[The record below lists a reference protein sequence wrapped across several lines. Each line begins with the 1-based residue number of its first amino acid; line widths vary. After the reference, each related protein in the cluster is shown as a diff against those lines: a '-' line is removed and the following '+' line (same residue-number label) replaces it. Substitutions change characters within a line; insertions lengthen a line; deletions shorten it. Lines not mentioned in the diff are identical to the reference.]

1 MQWDTPFQ
9 TPPFSQLEAH
19 HYVPAVRQAL
29 AQAAAATDAIAAN
42 PEPPTFD
49 NTVTRLEASQLLLDR
64 TMALLLNLNECCTTP
79 ALHEAVMTLLPE
91 VTRHDNALWMNAR
104 LYERVRQM
112 RDHPDPDLT
121 AEQRQLLERY
131 HQRFVRNGVALPPE
145 AQQHFAANAEEL
157 STLSEQFNHNA
168 LDDTNSFHLHLTDAA
183 LLAGLPATAL
193 EAARSEAAR
202 RGLDG
207 WVVTLQAPSYRPF
220 MAYADNRELRRQLW
234 QAFNSRGN
242 RGGATDNNAIVS
254 RITALRL
261 EQARLLG
268 YADYASYSL
277 ERTMAHDVATVS
289 AFLGRL
295 HDACRPHA
303 EVDLDEVRALARS
316 CGADYELQ
324 SWDFA
329 YWSERLK
336 RQRYDFDA
344 EALRPFLAYK
354 QVRHGI
360 FDLYRRLYGLTFTQR
375 TDIEVYHPDVEVFEV
390 RDAGGLLGILYLDM
404 FARPSKRSGAW
415 MTEFREQRNLDGND
429 VRPLVQVVCN
439 FSQPIDAQPSLL
451 STDELR
457 TFMHE
462 MGHAVHA
469 LLSQVHYPSLSG
481 TNVWRDFVEMPSQL
495 MENWC
500 DEPAFL
506 HTFALHYQTGQPLP
520 DSAIDKMRRSRNFQ
534 AGWLCLR
541 QLNFGMLDMAYHTLT
556 QPLAEPAEAFEA
568 RHTDA
573 LLPHSDGASL
583 STAFTHIF
591 SGGYAAGYYGYKWA
605 EVLDADIFA
614 RFKADGLY
622 NADTA
627 AQLRH
632 HILERGGSE
641 PPAVLFRRFMGRD
654 PDPDALMRRCGFV
667 DATTT

>member
-1 MQWDTPFQ
+1 MD
-9 TPPFSQLEAH
+9 
-19 HYVPAVRQAL
+19 V
-29 AQAAAATDAIAAN
+29 
-42 PEPPTFD
+42 
-49 NTVTRLEASQLLLDR
+49 
-64 TMALLLNLNECCTTP
+64 
-79 ALHEAVMTLLPE
+79 
-91 VTRHDNALWMNAR
+91 
-104 LYERVRQM
+104 YE
-112 RDHPDPDLT
+112 
-121 AEQRQLLERY
+121 E
-131 HQRFVRNGVALPPE
+131 
-145 AQQHFAANAEEL
+145 
-157 STLSEQFNHNA
+157 
-168 LDDTNSFHLHLTDAA
+168 
-183 LLAGLPATAL
+183 
-193 EAARSEAAR
+193 
-202 RGLDG
+202 
-207 WVVTLQAPSYRPF
+207 
-220 MAYADNRELRRQLW
+220 
-234 QAFNSRGN
+234 
-242 RGGATDNNAIVS
+242 
-254 RITALRL
+254 
-261 EQARLLG
+261 
-268 YADYASYSL
+268 
-277 ERTMAHDVATVS
+277 
-289 AFLGRL
+289 
-295 HDACRPHA
+295 
-303 EVDLDEVRALARS
+303 
-316 CGADYELQ
+316 
-324 SWDFA
+324 
-329 YWSERLK
+329 
-336 RQRYDFDA
+336 
-344 EALRPFLAYK
+344 
-354 QVRHGI
+354 
-360 FDLYRRLYGLTFTQR
+360 
-375 TDIEVYHPDVEVFEV
+375 

-439 FSQPIDAQPSLL
+439 FSQPTDAQPSLL
-451 STDELR
+451 NTDELR

-632 HILERGGSE
+632 RILERGGSE